1 MQMVPMAGSRL
12 RSLRSS
18 AKPVK
23 FDFVGITTFTGFGIH
38 IYMTTRFRQT
48 SDFLE
53 PERRIELLT
62 L

>member
-1 MQMVPMAGSRL
+1 
-12 RSLRSS
+12 
-18 AKPVK
+18 VK

>member
-1 MQMVPMAGSRL
+1 M
-12 RSLRSS
+12 

-53 PERRIELLT
+53 PERRELSIVGVVTKSLSVRY
-62 L
+62 